1 MPVSH
6 SIDAA
11 ASAPK
16 VTFAPESPVMDC
28 ELPLRGHRKR
38 ASGSSNNVLAAAN
51 SPMKRSISTPVV
63 SSPAMIS
70 SEQVADFEKQRQSLV
85 MMTTYITSAIQEKR
99 RVRNTFSHNTA
110 TLTLVA
116 TIFDLCGQPFPS
128 FILDFLISGLK
139 VN

>member
-16 VTFAPESPVMDC
+16 VTFAPETPSMDN
-28 ELPLRGHRKR
+28 ELSLRGHRKG
-38 ASGSSNNVLAAAN
+38 ASDSNNIFAAAN

-85 MMTTYITSAIQEKR
+85 MMTTYITSSIQEKR
-99 RVRNTFSHNTA
+99 RVCMHSHTA
-110 TLTLVA
+110 
-116 TIFDLCGQPFPS
+116 P
-128 FILDFLISGLK
+128 
-139 VN
+139 